1 MQLAHE
7 DLMLLLNGLYEL
19 GEESFSVVHPA
30 EEIGELLRI
39 DLGDATESTVSI
51 TTGAVTYEDA
61 LDEIERTY
69 GRTVRRELPNEAA
82 YVKAVTASRLV
93 DIQNREEVNKVIS
106 RYGYQ
111 DLQEGHPP
119 RYAGFDTNLLPWR
132 MHEVLGIDPERH
144 TTSGGRAPVNGYA
157 LLEGVDTELS
167 ISYRYGKNAMPATAL
182 ADAFGPEYER
192 LAGQPTEDN
201 RETRLGLREYRRL
214 RETRPHDIVSTGT
227 GDTDIIDGCAEYYAD
242 KPTGVILF
250 SNDYGFVD
258 EARSRKV
265 PAVHVDFSIDFPRR
279 VTGKWDQIATLLYG
293 LAVIFG
299 VLILPRATLY
309 GVWEGKSERNWK
321 REEIDIDTRSEKLAT
336 ILERDKPIVEAHAA
350 RQ

>member
-1 MQLAHE
+1 MELAHE
-7 DLMLLLNGLYEL
+7 DLVLLLNGLYEL

-30 EEIGELLRI
+30 DEIGELFRV
-39 DLGDATESTVSI
+39 DLGDATESTVSM

-61 LDEIERTY
+61 LDEIEREH
-69 GRTVRRELPNEAA
+69 GPTVRKELPNEAA

-93 DIQNREEVNKVIS
+93 DIQNREELDEFIT

-132 MHEVLGIDPERH
+132 MHDVLEIDPVLH
-144 TTSGGRAPVNGYA
+144 TKPGGRAPVNGYA
-157 LLEGVDTELS
+157 LLEGVDSELS
-167 ISYRYGKNAMPATAL
+167 ISYRYGKNAMPAAEL

-201 RETRLGLREYRRL
+201 RETRLGLREFRRL
-214 RETRPHDIVSTGT
+214 RETRPHDIVATET
-227 GDTDIIDGCAEYYAD
+227 GDTGIIDGCAEYYAD
-242 KPTGVILF
+242 KPTGVVLF
-250 SNDYGFVD
+250 SNDYGFID
-258 EARSRKV
+258 EARERKL
-265 PAVHVDFSIDFPRR
+265 PAVHVNFDVDFPRR
-279 VTGKWDQIATLLYG
+279 LTGTWDQIATLLYE
-293 LAVIFG
+293 LAVLFG
-299 VLILPRATLY
+299 VLVLPRATLY

-321 REEIDIDTRSEKLAT
+321 HEEIDIDTRSEKLAA
-336 ILERDKPIVEAHAA
+336 ILERDQPIVQAHAD

>member
-1 MQLAHE
+1 MELAHE
-7 DLMLLLNGLYEL
+7 DLVLLLNGLYEL

-30 EEIGELLRI
+30 DEIGELFRV
-39 DLGDATESTVSI
+39 DLGDATESTVSM

-61 LDEIERTY
+61 LDEIEREH
-69 GRTVRRELPNEAA
+69 GPTVRKELPNEAA

-93 DIQNREEVNKVIS
+93 DIQNRGELDEFIT

-132 MHEVLGIDPERH
+132 MHDVLEIDPVLH
-144 TTSGGRAPVNGYA
+144 TKRGGRAPVNGYA
-157 LLEGVDTELS
+157 LLEGVDSELS
-167 ISYRYGKNAMPATAL
+167 ISYRYGKNAMPAAEL

-201 RETRLGLREYRRL
+201 RETRLGLREFRRL
-214 RETRPHDIVSTGT
+214 RETRPHDIVATET
-227 GDTDIIDGCAEYYAD
+227 GDTGIIDGCAEYYAD
-242 KPTGVILF
+242 KPTGVVLF
-250 SNDYGFVD
+250 SNDYGFID
-258 EARSRKV
+258 EARERKL
-265 PAVHVDFSIDFPRR
+265 PAVHVNFDVDFPRR
-279 VTGKWDQIATLLYG
+279 LTGTWDQIATLLYE
-293 LAVIFG
+293 LAVLFG
-299 VLILPRATLY
+299 VLVLPRATLY

-321 REEIDIDTRSEKLAT
+321 HEEIDIDTRSEKLAA
-336 ILERDKPIVEAHAA
+336 ILERDQPIVQAHAD

>member
-1 MQLAHE
+1 MELAHD

-30 EEIGELLRI
+30 DEIGELLRI
-39 DLGDATESTVSI
+39 DLGDATDSTVSM

-61 LDEIERTY
+61 LDEVEREY
-69 GRTVRRELPNEAA
+69 GRTIRKELPNEAA
-82 YVKAVTASRLV
+82 YVKAVTASGLV
-93 DIQNREEVNKVIS
+93 DIQNRADLDTFMT

-132 MHEVLGIDPERH
+132 MHDVLGIDPVLH
-144 TTSGGRAPVNGYA
+144 TKPGGKAPVNGYA
-157 LLEGVDTELS
+157 LLEGVDRELS
-167 ISYRYGKNAMPATAL
+167 ISYRYGKDAMPASAL
-182 ADAFGPEYER
+182 VDAFGPEYER

-214 RETRPHDIVSTGT
+214 RETRPHDIIPTER
-227 GDTDIIDGCAEYYAD
+227 GDSNIISGCAEYYGD

-258 EARSRKV
+258 EARERKV
-265 PAVHVDFSIDFPRR
+265 PAVHVDFNIDLPRR
-279 VTGKWDQIATLLYG
+279 LTGTWGQIATLLYE
-293 LAVIFG
+293 LTVLFG
-299 VLILPRATLY
+299 VLVLPRATLY
-309 GVWEGKSERNWK
+309 GVWEDKSERNWK
-321 REEIDIDTRSEKLAT
+321 HEEIDIDTRSEKLAA
-336 ILERDKPIVEAHAA
+336 ILERDRPIVQAHST
-350 RQ
+350 RL

>member
-1 MQLAHE
+1 MELAHD
-7 DLMLLLNGLYEL
+7 DLILLLNGLYEL
-19 GEESFSVVHPA
+19 GEDSLSVVHPA

-39 DLGDATESTVSI
+39 DLGDATESTVSM
-51 TTGAVTYEDA
+51 TTGAVTYEDT
-61 LDEIERTY
+61 LDEIEREH
-69 GRTVRRELPNEAA
+69 GPTVRKELPNEAA
-82 YVKAVTASRLV
+82 YVKAVTASGLV
-93 DIQNREEVNKVIS
+93 DIQNREDLDKFMT

-132 MHEVLGIDPERH
+132 MHDVLGIDPVLH
-144 TTSGGRAPVNGYA
+144 TKSGGRAPVNGYA
-157 LLEGVDTELS
+157 LLEGVDEELS
-167 ISYRYGKNAMPATAL
+167 ISYRYGKNAMPASVL

-214 RETRPHDIVSTGT
+214 RETRPHDIIATET
-227 GDTDIIDGCAEYYAD
+227 GDRNIIDGCAEYYAD

-250 SNDYGFVD
+250 ANDYGFVD
-258 EARSRKV
+258 RARERKV

-279 VTGKWDQIATLLYG
+279 VTGTWDQIATLLYE
-293 LAVIFG
+293 LTIIFG
-299 VLILPRATLY
+299 VLRLPRATLY
-309 GVWEGKSERNWK
+309 GVWDGKSERNWK
-321 REEIDIDTRSEKLAT
+321 REEIDIDTRSDKLAA
-336 ILERDKPIVEAHAA
+336 ILERDHPIVKAHAA